1 MLTDDRSRRSF
12 FSARA
17 PRGSHHAVDPSSHR
31 SRRLR
36 HGRHHR
42 VDDTRPGPDR
52 WSPTGRHT
60 CPAHPQGRARG
71 RVRRGDLRQAAGRLL
86 LEPAAL
92 RRRPADH
99 RRGCRAA
106 HQSEQDARLDHEGCT
121 AGRDPRR
128 GVGRTGPEPDRAGR
142 PHDQHVP
149 GGVRHGSARWRSAT
163 TARSSSARPRA
174 ACGPTTA
181 ASRHLDA
188 SRTTTPTRSRSAPW
202 PIAPSNDNDRL
213 HGLRRG
219 RAVRRQLVRRRH
231 LPLDRRRHD
240 LAARLAPVLRPGGL
254 RHRGR
259 PHQLPTPVRVHR
271 ARPRRQP
278 PHVRADQRAVR
289 RLRVDR
295 RRRHLGAAK
304 GTKTSCTAP
313 PTW

>member
-142 PHDQHVP
+142 PDNQHLP
-149 GGVRHGSARWRSAT
+149 GGVRAGSARSPSAT
-163 TARSSSARPRA
+163 TGRSSSARPRA
-174 ACGPTTA
+174 ASGPTT
-181 ASRHLDA
+181 RK
-188 SRTTTPTRSRSAPW
+188 PAPGHRARNDTDTQSVGALA
-202 PIAPSNDNDRL
+202 IAPSNDSIVYMGSGEGALSGDSYYGDGIYRSTNGGVTWQHVSTLFSGQAVSAIAVDPTKPQHL
-213 HGLRRG
+213 YAVHGARSRRK
-219 RAVRRQLVRRRH
+219 
-231 LPLDRRRHD
+231 
-240 LAARLAPVLRPGGL
+240 
-254 RHRGR
+254 
-259 PHQLPTPVRVHR
+259 
-271 ARPRRQP
+271 P
-278 PHVRADQRAVR
+278 PHVLPHQRAVR
-289 RLRVDR
+289 RLRVDQR
-295 RRRHLGAAK
+295 RRQRGHSARAAP
-304 GTKTSCTAP
+304 TSFTAP
-313 PTW
+313 PTS